1 MSSYVNSYF
10 RRDGTYVSGHIRN
23 RGISNNSFIPCGSS
37 DLAPKLVYLKELVGN
52 KNPFEKN
59 SKYKEIDQQIKEN
72 IKDYLDELKLLDDRY
87 KRVATYIFIDE
98 LQNFIEKKLE
108 NKILEIPN
116 IFEYYNSFNDITAIR
131 LTTETANDYYRQL
144 I

>member
-1 MSSYVNSYF
+1 M
-10 RRDGTYVSGHIRN
+10 
-23 RGISNNSFIPCGSS
+23 
-37 DLAPKLVYLKELVGN
+37 
-52 KNPFEKN
+52 
-59 SKYKEIDQQIKEN
+59 
-72 IKDYLDELKLLDDRY
+72 DDRY